1 MKVLDHPRPSATEGE
16 ASMDGAKAA
25 TDEIR
30 QLRRGVRDLVAL
42 SALPAVWTAGDTRS
56 IGESLAEILLR
67 MVPSDLLYI
76 RMTGSAGD
84 PGFEVACLGDLR
96 ATEEQVRE
104 IGRALASVGQPAAA
118 LPQSVPNPDGTGML
132 QAAVVPIG
140 IGGDCGVLLA
150 GARRAEF
157 PTEMDRV
164 LLGVAANHA
173 AILLQRNRAEEE
185 RIQKQQSE
193 QRLEAE
199 LQRRLRQLAEADR
212 RKDEFLATLAHE
224 LRNPL
229 APLRNALHILRATR
243 RPDRLQEMMERQV
256 QQMVRLVDDLLEV
269 SRITRGKIELRKEPV
284 ELARLVRNAIETSG
298 PLIEAARHELDV
310 ALPPDPL
317 VLDGDPVRLA
327 QVISNLLNN
336 AAKYTDPGGRIWLTA
351 AREGS
356 EAVVRVRDNGIGI
369 PSDML
374 PGIFEMFAQVDR
386 SLGRSQ
392 GGLGIGLTLVRS
404 LVELHGGSV
413 GASSAGTGHGCE
425 FAVRLPLAASLQD
438 GQGESSSGRDDGGI
452 NVAGLRLLVVDDNQ
466 DAAESLGLLLEMT
479 GNDVRTVHDGPSAL
493 AAVEGF
499 KPSVVLLDIGMPG
512 MDGYEVARR
521 LRGQS
526 EGKDMVLIAL
536 TGWGQEEDRR
546 RSREAGFDHHLTK
559 PVDLD
564 MLRALLS
571 SL

>member
-1 MKVLDHPRPSATEGE
+1 MKLLDHP
-16 ASMDGAKAA
+16 
-25 TDEIR
+25 TDEIQ
-30 QLRRGVRDLVAL
+30 QLRRCVRDLVAL
-42 SALPAVWTAGDTRS
+42 SALPAAWTGGDTRS
-56 IGESLAEILLR
+56 IGESLAEILQR

-76 RMTGSAGD
+76 RMTRMAGSSGD
-84 PGFEVACLGDLR
+84 AGFEMACVDHQT
-96 ATEEQVRE
+96 ATEEEARE
-104 IGRALASVGQPAAA
+104 IGQALAHVGQAGGSASPLSIPNPAGTGTLQVAA
-118 LPQSVPNPDGTGML
+118 L
-132 QAAVVPIG
+132 PIG
-140 IGGDCGVLLA
+140 IGGDCGVLMA

-185 RIQKQQSE
+185 RSQKLKSE

-199 LQRRLRQLAEADR
+199 LQRRLQQLAEADQ
-212 RKDEFLATLAHE
+212 RKDEFLAILAHE

-229 APLRNALHILRATR
+229 APLRNALHILRVTR
-243 RPDRLQEMMERQV
+243 TPDRLQEMMERQV
-256 QQMVRLVDDLLEV
+256 QQMVHLVDDLLEV

-284 ELARLVRNAIETSG
+284 ELASLVRNAIETSG
-298 PLIEAARHELDV
+298 PIIEASRHELTV
-310 ALPPDPL
+310 SLPADPL

-336 AAKYTDPGGRIWLTA
+336 AAKYTDPGGSIWLTA

-374 PGIFEMFAQVDR
+374 PRIFEMFAQVDR
-386 SLGRSQ
+386 SIGRSQ

-404 LVELHGGSV
+404 LVELHGGSIA
-413 GASSAGTGHGCE
+413 ASSAGSGHGSE
-425 FAVRLPLAASLQD
+425 FAVRLPLASSRPDDPVEQSLI
-438 GQGESSSGRDDGGI
+438 RDDQAI
-452 NVAGLRLLVVDDNQ
+452 NVPRLRLLVVDDNE
-466 DAAESLGLLLEMT
+466 DAAETLGLLLELN
-479 GNDVRTVHDGPSAL
+479 GNDVRIAHDGSSAL
-493 AAVEGF
+493 ATIGDY

-521 LRGQS
+521 VRAQP
-526 EGKDMVLIAL
+526 EWKDLVLIAL

-546 RSREAGFDHHLTK
+546 RSQEAGFNHHLTK

-564 MLRALLS
+564 ILLALLS
-571 SL
+571 DLRPADRLQ